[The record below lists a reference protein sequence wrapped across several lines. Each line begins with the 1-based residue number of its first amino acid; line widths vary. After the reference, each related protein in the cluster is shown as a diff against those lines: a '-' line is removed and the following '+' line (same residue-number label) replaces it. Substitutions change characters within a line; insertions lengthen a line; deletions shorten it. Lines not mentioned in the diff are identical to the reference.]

1 MKNKNQRILIVII
14 FLVLIIC
21 FLLSLKYGFEKTS
34 LIQIIKNIFSRNI
47 SLQEIIFLQIRL
59 PRTILV
65 LISGILLAGSG
76 AVFQGFFRNPLAEP
90 GVMGITSGA
99 TLGAVSSFLL
109 PSLLNRFFLI
119 QPITLFAFLGALL
132 TGFFVYVLA
141 NRKSFSNN
149 TISFILIG
157 TALGTFFSSLTSI
170 ILLVKEKQLHSM
182 YIWTLGSFSGKGWNE
197 IIFLIIPTLISL
209 ILIFVVGKRMDVLSC
224 GEQTA
229 QSLGLN
235 LQKTRVLV
243 LITGS
248 LATATAVCAGG
259 TIGFVGLIAPHITRI
274 ILGPNYKK
282 LIPVSMMIGA
292 IVLIISD
299 VLSRIILSPS
309 EIPIGI
315 ITSLIG
321 APFFISIIASSGKT
335 K

>member
-1 MKNKNQRILIVII
+1 MKKNSQKILVVVIILI
-14 FLVLIIC
+14 LIIC
-21 FLLSLKYGFEKTS
+21 FLFS
-34 LIQIIKNIFSRNI
+34 LIYGVEKISLIKIMKNIFTNNI
-47 SLQEIIFLQIRL
+47 NLLETIFLQIRL

-65 LISGILLAGSG
+65 LLSGILLAGAG

-109 PSLLNRFFLI
+109 PTFFSHFII
-119 QPITLFAFLGALL
+119 QPITLFAFLGALI
-132 TGFFVYVLA
+132 TGLCVYLLA
-141 NRKSFSNN
+141 NRKTFSNN

-197 IIFLIIPTLISL
+197 IIFLIIPTVISL
-209 ILIFVVGKRMDVLSC
+209 ILIFIASKKMDVLSC

-243 LITGS
+243 LVTGS

-259 TIGFVGLIAPHITRI
+259 TIGFIGLIAPHIARI
-274 ILGPNYKK
+274 ILGPSYKK

-292 IVLIISD
+292 IVLIVSD
-299 VLSRIILSPS
+299 ILSRVILSPS

-321 APFFISIIASSGKT
+321 APFFISIIATSGKN